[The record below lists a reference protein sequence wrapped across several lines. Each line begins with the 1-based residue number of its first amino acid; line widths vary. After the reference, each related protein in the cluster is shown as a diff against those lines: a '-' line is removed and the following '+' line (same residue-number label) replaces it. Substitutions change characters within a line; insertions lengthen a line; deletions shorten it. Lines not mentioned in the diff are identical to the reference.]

1 MTQGSFFP
9 PVPSAYRSIDDVDA
23 TAEVGPAWYRPSESE
38 LPGALA
44 WVVVI
49 GSSPT
54 TAVSLENWRVGSN
67 GVVVTLAVRAAERGR
82 RDRKALWQALGVH
95 HGRGELAMLLPPGGL
110 RFGFGFADGRRVTNL
125 DEGGW
130 ASLPDGVGPADHV
143 PDHPCLEGLGRST
156 TGAATWQRDV
166 WLWPLPPAGTLTA
179 VCSWPDRGI
188 GETVTEL
195 PADELLAAAAQ
206 VRSAFDTSR

>member
-9 PVPSAYRSIDDVDA
+9 PVPSADRSIDDVDA

-82 RDRKALWQALGVH
+82 RDRKAS
-95 HGRGELAMLLPPGGL
+95 GRP
-110 RFGFGFADGRRVTNL
+110 
-125 DEGGW
+125 W
-130 ASLPDGVGPADHV
+130 A
-143 PDHPCLEGLGRST
+143 CT
-156 TGAATWQRDV
+156 TAAVSWRCCC
-166 WLWPLPPAGTLTA
+166 PRA
-179 VCSWPDRGI
+179 VCGSG
-188 GETVTEL
+188 
-195 PADELLAAAAQ
+195 
-206 VRSAFDTSR
+206 SASPTAGG